1 MENSKSVYNADK
13 ENSIFAVKLRGLFEE
28 TKRTQQELIDF
39 IQIKTGKAPTRQAVS
54 AWTHGNSPD
63 IKTVPIIAEFFKVS
77 TDYLLTETQIRPID
91 VELSAVCDY
100 TGLSPKSIEN
110 IKFISQSGWS
120 ANILLESGY
129 FGALVHVLT
138 NIDEWTSKLN
148 YYNQVIV
155 PAIDENISSDEES
168 EEQTEKLAHIFDV
181 LYSEFRY
188 IVDSQIDSDDI
199 IQYRDCKYIDKID
212 LYEFKLSKVLK
223 SMVDEI
229 KAEHKADK
237 MIFELSNKSV
247 YDGLNTRKEKI
258 EKLLQV
264 YETGMNVGDKSAKAI
279 AKTVEKYK
287 LQLNAINTIIEN
299 YDEFFKP
306 KKEGVSNVQHN
317 QKQE

>member
-1 MENSKSVYNADK
+1 MKNSKSVYNADK
-13 ENSIFAVKLRGLFEE
+13 ENSIFTIKLRGLFDE

-77 TDYLLTETQIRPID
+77 TDYLLTDTQIRPID

-129 FGALVHVLT
+129 FGALVRVLT
-138 NIDEWTSKLN
+138 SIDEWTSRLN

-155 PAIDENISSDEES
+155 PAIDENISSDDEN
-168 EEQTEKLAHIFDV
+168 EEQAEKFAHIFDV

-188 IVDSQIDSDDI
+188 IVNSQIDSDDNI
-199 IQYRDCKYIDKID
+199 KYRDYEYMDKID

-223 SMVDEI
+223 SIVDEI
-229 KAEHKADK
+229 KSEHKADK
-237 MIFELSNKSV
+237 PIFELSNKSV
-247 YDGLNTRKEKI
+247 YDGLNKRKEKI
-258 EKLLQV
+258 EKLVQE
-264 YETGMNVGDKSAKAI
+264 YETGMNVGDKSVKAI
-279 AKTVEKYK
+279 AKTVEKYR
-287 LQLNAINTIIEN
+287 LQLNAINTILEN
-299 YDEFFKP
+299 YDEFFNP
-306 KKEGVSNVQHN
+306 KKGADENG
-317 QKQE
+317 